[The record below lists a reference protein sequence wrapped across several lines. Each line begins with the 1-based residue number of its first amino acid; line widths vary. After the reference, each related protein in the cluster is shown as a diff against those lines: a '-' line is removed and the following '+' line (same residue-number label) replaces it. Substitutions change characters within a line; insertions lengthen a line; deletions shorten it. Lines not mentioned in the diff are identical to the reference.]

1 MKFLVRL
8 VVNAVAL
15 YAAIALL
22 QAFGVSGVT
31 MEARSWLDFIWLA
44 LIFAV
49 INAVLKP
56 ILKVVGCPVLILTF
70 GLGSLLINTLLFYV
84 LSWAAQQFHIGF
96 SVTTFWGAF
105 LGSLIVS
112 IISVVLNRIL
122 HD

>member
-22 QAFGVSGVT
+22 QALGVSGVT

-122 HD
+122 RD